1 MVTAEFSVVGESQQG
16 KRQEGLVKLALQP
29 VQRRGLRY
37 EVEPLGTTIS
47 GEIDDVFAAVQEA
60 HELLVAEG
68 VERLV
73 TTLRVEDKR
82 GGTSIADKLEGFRD
96 PALETHDALEMGS

>member
-1 MVTAEFSVVGESQQG
+1 MVTAEFSVIGRPRGDE
-16 KRQEGLVKLALQP
+16 RQEELVKLALQP
-29 VQRRGLRY
+29 VRRRGLRY

-47 GEIDDVFAAVQEA
+47 GELADVFAAVQEA

-68 VERLV
+68 VDRLV

-82 GGTSIADKLEGFRD
+82 GGTTIADKLGGFRD
-96 PALETHDALEMGS
+96 PDLETHEALEMGS

>member
-1 MVTAEFSVVGESQQG
+1 MVTAEFSVVGESHQG
-16 KRQEGLVKLALQP
+16 KRQEELVKLALQP

-37 EVEPLGTTIS
+37 E
-47 GEIDDVFAAVQEA
+47 
-60 HELLVAEG
+60 